1 MKGRVREWIGRC
13 SGRHREGISKGM
25 DGKWIAYIVECQG
38 ELRCTRHASEMKRRY
53 DKNGA
58 NKGQLAVDTS
68 VRFVDTYKA
77 DIGVGAEVQGESDE
91 RVRCRRRAERIR

>member
-1 MKGRVREWIGRC
+1 
-13 SGRHREGISKGM
+13 M
-25 DGKWIAYIVECQG
+25 DGKWIAYVVQSQA
-38 ELRCTRHASEMKRRY
+38 ELQRGRWTPGIRTRY

-58 NKGQLAVDTS
+58 NEGKLAVDTS
-68 VRFVDTYKA
+68 VRFVETYKA

>member
-1 MKGRVREWIGRC
+1 M
-13 SGRHREGISKGM
+13 
-25 DGKWIAYIVECQG
+25 
-38 ELRCTRHASEMKRRY
+38 ELRCTRHVSDMKRRY

-91 RVRCRRRAERIR
+91 RVRCRRRAECIR

>member
-1 MKGRVREWIGRC
+1 MKGRVWVSIGQC
-13 SGRHREGISKGM
+13 LGRDREGISKGM
-25 DGKWIAYIVECQG
+25 DGKWMAYIVECQV
-38 ELRCTRHASEMKRRY
+38 ELRCTRHVSEMKRRY

-77 DIGVGAEVQGESDE
+77 DIGVCAEVQGESNE